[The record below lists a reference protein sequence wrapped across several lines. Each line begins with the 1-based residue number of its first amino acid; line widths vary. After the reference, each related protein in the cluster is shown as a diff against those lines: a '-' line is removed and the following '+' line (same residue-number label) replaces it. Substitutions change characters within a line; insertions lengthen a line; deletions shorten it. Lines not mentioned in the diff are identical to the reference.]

1 MKRGMRTQ
9 KYTSSS
15 AGTKRSSLPPIPR
28 KNGKQKAKL
37 SIRQAIDEA
46 LDDYTA
52 EHIKEYSHYDSELT
66 PLSPVKDVVFQE
78 VEPIPSADDTKRR
91 HSFDLQVTKSPILDA
106 MKDKQVVAAPRTR
119 RIIGVGEKSLPVSR
133 TYSLRLDCWVTCSV
147 RFPGDVE
154 SALRHP
160 LFRILDIGHSR
171 QVDDV
176 SEAGERHPPTF
187 SGRGRGGGN
196 ASEATRFGEGG
207 QRGR

>member
-91 HSFDLQVTKSPILDA
+91 HCLLYTSDA
-106 MKDKQVVAAPRTR
+106 AD
-119 RIIGVGEKSLPVSR
+119 EL
-133 TYSLRLDCWVTCSV
+133 
-147 RFPGDVE
+147 
-154 SALRHP
+154 
-160 LFRILDIGHSR
+160 
-171 QVDDV
+171 
-176 SEAGERHPPTF
+176 
-187 SGRGRGGGN
+187 
-196 ASEATRFGEGG
+196 
-207 QRGR
+207 

>member
-106 MKDKQVVAAPRTR
+106 MKDTQVVEPLELEESSELERRASQSPGPTR
-119 RIIGVGEKSLPVSR
+119 CDWI
-133 TYSLRLDCWVTCSV
+133 
-147 RFPGDVE
+147 
-154 SALRHP
+154 
-160 LFRILDIGHSR
+160 
-171 QVDDV
+171 
-176 SEAGERHPPTF
+176 AG
-187 SGRGRGGGN
+187 
-196 ASEATRFGEGG
+196 
-207 QRGR
+207 